1 MVQCW
6 CHCVLRPRPLP
17 FALDEP
23 PPWDLPTSMLSA
35 SIVRR
40 VLVTVA
46 ANASC
51 SATCVVLARLVE
63 PAVRSNLVIALG
75 DLAFRFP
82 NLLEPW
88 TERIY
93 GPLSDPDTSNP
104 LPACLVP
111 CCLMLTMPG
120 FPVFCVHLCSQS
132 WPDWL
137 HSSYQAH
144 VTVQVCKTCAGCC

>member
-1 MVQCW
+1 
-6 CHCVLRPRPLP
+6 
-17 FALDEP
+17 
-23 PPWDLPTSMLSA
+23 MLSA
-35 SIVRR
+35 SIGRR

-104 LPACLVP
+104 LPACLAP

-120 FPVFCVHLCSQS
+120 VPVFCVHLCSQS

-137 HSSYQAH
+137 PSIYQAH

>member
-1 MVQCW
+1 
-6 CHCVLRPRPLP
+6 
-17 FALDEP
+17 
-23 PPWDLPTSMLSA
+23 MLSA
-35 SIVRR
+35 SIGRR

-104 LPACLVP
+104 LLCLSRALLSDAYHAWLS
-111 CCLMLTMPG
+111 CLLCTLVLTK
-120 FPVFCVHLCSQS
+120 L
-132 WPDWL
+132 
-137 HSSYQAH
+137 A
-144 VTVQVCKTCAGCC
+144 